1 MLAFISFFVST
12 SEYVIAGILDQ
23 IAAWADTTISAAG
36 LSVKAVSW
44 IAALSVAIAVIL
56 AVVLFSRKT
65 SRGVIIES
73 N

>member
-44 IAALSVAIAVIL
+44 IAAVSVAIAIIL
-56 AVVLFSRKT
+56 AAVSFSRKT